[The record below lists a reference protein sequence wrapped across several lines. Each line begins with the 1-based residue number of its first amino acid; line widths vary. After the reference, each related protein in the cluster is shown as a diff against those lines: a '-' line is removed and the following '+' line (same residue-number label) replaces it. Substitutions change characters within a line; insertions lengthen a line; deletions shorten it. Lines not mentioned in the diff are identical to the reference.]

1 MSESR
6 RGIINGAET
15 ATSVPCDPR
24 KKPEEPYDPQQ
35 TSTQRA
41 GDPSV
46 LKNPKIQ
53 GYSKPRNPDTQ
64 TPS

>member
-24 KKPEEPYDPQQ
+24 KKPKNYKTRSKHPHREPRSKSAEESEDPGVQ
-35 TSTQRA
+35 
-41 GDPSV
+41 
-46 LKNPKIQ
+46 
-53 GYSKPRNPDTQ
+53 
-64 TPS
+64 